1 MDRQTQLEALLRQYM
16 ASQPNRGAVSDAE
29 MRPMAPQQ
37 GMGQMTEADMAI
49 GQNQQFNQDAQR
61 QQADMFYQNQMQQYG
76 AERPDAVRHPY
87 PEQPTSN
94 VRQPY
99 PMTDADR
106 QILMNQL
113 FNQNAQQ
120 SQADA
125 FRNARPEMGLLQMYG
140 AGR

>member
-1 MDRQTQLEALLRQYM
+1 MDQNTQLEALLRELMSKSYM
-16 ASQPNRGAVSDAE
+16 SDAE
-29 MRPMAPQQ
+29 RS
-37 GMGQMTEADMAI
+37 I

-76 AERPDAVRHPY
+76 AERPVAP
-87 PEQPTSN
+87 QQGMGN
-94 VRQPY
+94 
-99 PMTDADR
+99 MTEAEH

>member
-16 ASQPNRGAVSDAE
+16 ASQPE
-29 MRPMAPQQ
+29 MLSPM
-37 GMGQMTEADMAI
+37 TDADMAI

-76 AERPDAVRHPY
+76 AERPVAP
-87 PEQPTSN
+87 QQGMGN
-94 VRQPY
+94 
-99 PMTDADR
+99 MTEAEH
-106 QILMNQL
+106 QILMNQI

>member
-16 ASQPNRGAVSDAE
+16 ASQPE
-29 MRPMAPQQ
+29 ML
-37 GMGQMTEADMAI
+37 
-49 GQNQQFNQDAQR
+49 
-61 QQADMFYQNQMQQYG
+61 
-76 AERPDAVRHPY
+76 
-87 PEQPTSN
+87 S
-94 VRQPY
+94 

>member
-29 MRPMAPQQ
+29 MRPMAPPQ
-37 GMGQMTEADMAI
+37 GMGQMTDADMAI

-76 AERPDAVRHPY
+76 AERPVAP
-87 PEQPTSN
+87 QQGMGN
-94 VRQPY
+94 
-99 PMTDADR
+99 MTEAEH

>member
-1 MDRQTQLEALLRQYM
+1 ML
-16 ASQPNRGAVSDAE
+16 S
-29 MRPMAPQQ
+29 PM
-37 GMGQMTEADMAI
+37 TDADMAI

-76 AERPDAVRHPY
+76 AERPTLYATHI
-87 PEQPTSN
+87 QSN
-94 VRQPY
+94 RPAMGQPY